1 MVMIALMIIVM
12 GHIRVRPE
20 DTELFRRRMSDH
32 AATVRGFDGCLHYAI
47 AADMEDAGL
56 WWISERWRDRETQGA
71 HMAGDHMARFN
82 MMMKHVK
89 ITEARIES
97 FETDQPGQWLIRT

>member
-1 MVMIALMIIVM
+1 MIIVM

-20 DTELFRRRMSDH
+20 DTETFRRRLGEH
-32 AATVRGFDGCLHYAI
+32 ADIVRNFSGCLHYAI
-47 AADMEDAGL
+47 ATDMADPGL
-56 WWISERWRDRETQGA
+56 WWVSERWQDQAAQAE

-89 ITEARIES
+89 ISEARIER
-97 FETDQPGQWLIRT
+97 FETEDTGKWIIRT